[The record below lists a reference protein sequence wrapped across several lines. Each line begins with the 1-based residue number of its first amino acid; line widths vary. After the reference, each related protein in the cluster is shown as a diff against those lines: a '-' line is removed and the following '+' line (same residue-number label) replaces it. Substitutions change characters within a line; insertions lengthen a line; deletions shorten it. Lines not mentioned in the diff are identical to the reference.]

1 MFKKLREFWK
11 SRARIF
17 EGLGNTIFKKEHI
30 EKIAADRMKICMDCS
45 RLDLEGPRCM
55 IPGTQPCCSECGCK
69 LSLKTRSLSSEC
81 PHPDGPKWKAV
92 LKQEEEDILYKKI
105 NYDPDA
111 PK

>member
-1 MFKKLREFWK
+1 MAKKLGDVFRNRK
-11 SRARIF
+11 QIL
-17 EGLGNTIFKKEHI
+17 EGLTNSIFKKDHI
-30 EKIAADRMKICMDCS
+30 EKIAAERLEICIDCS
-45 RLDLEGPRCM
+45 RFDPEGARCM

-81 PHPDGPKWKAV
+81 PHPDGPRWEAILV
-92 LKQEEEDILYKKI
+92 QEEEDKLYKEI